1 MATTVIDTLRF
12 ARRLKDAG
20 LPADQAEGMAAAL
33 GEECTEHLATK
44 ADLLLVKA
52 ELSLLKWMLGF
63 NLAFSVAILWRVFG

>member
-1 MATTVIDTLRF
+1 MATTVVDTLSF

-33 GEECTEHLATK
+33 GEEFTEHLLSK
-44 ADLLLVKA
+44 PDLLMVNA
-52 ELSLLKWMLGF
+52 ELSPLKWMLGF

>member
-20 LPADQAEGMAAAL
+20 LPAEQAEGLAAAL
-33 GEECTEHLATK
+33 GDEFTEHLATK
-44 ADLLLVKA
+44 ADLLLLKA
-52 ELSLLKWMLGF
+52 EFVLLKWMLAF

>member
-20 LPADQAEGMAAAL
+20 LPTDQAEGMAAAL
-33 GEECTEHLATK
+33 GEEFTEHLATK
-44 ADLLLVKA
+44 ADLLLVKV

-63 NLAFSVAILWRVFG
+63 NLALSVAILWRVLG